1 MLQHPSLWT
10 ELDLSNWQNP
20 APVFEVLK
28 GTERAREALRRVN
41 LEFTVGI
48 DDGHLETLSH
58 FPLVAVNLNG
68 CQKCA
73 AWLASQTLNSSFI
86 LVKIDRDRDLS
97 NGQPC
102 SIHST

>member
-20 APVFEVLK
+20 APAFEVLK
-28 GTERAREALRRVN
+28 GTEGAREALRKVN

-48 DDGHLETLSH
+48 DDGNLETLSH
-58 FPLVAVNLNG
+58 FPLVTVNLNG

-73 AWLASQTLNSSFI
+73 AWLAPQTLLNQPAENVLRQGI
-86 LVKIDRDRDLS
+86 LPMVNHAAYIQHD
-97 NGQPC
+97 
-102 SIHST
+102 